1 MTGLDRPSSD
11 KICGDC
17 YSIVIPDDN
26 NLRDT
31 IIPENTY
38 PSSNN
43 ILESRDLVLSSL
55 HIYDVKYSIYSRK
68 TEMATKIMFH
78 KVTESIESMII
89 LEVTDDKGLI
99 NLLINVKFIV
109 TVVDHIFLSWGI
121 PPSTNL
127 VLCETNVRD
136 SQYKTKTA
144 TYQYL

>member
-99 NLLINVKFIV
+99 NLLINFKFIV
-109 TVVDHIFLSWGI
+109 IVVDPRFPFWNAPHSMGFVFL
-121 PPSTNL
+121 
-127 VLCETNVRD
+127 ETSVIY
-136 SQYKTKTA
+136 SQYNT
-144 TYQYL
+144 